1 MEAIMRNTKII
12 QLATAMNKETAAVQM
27 GDDEAADNILME
39 LYRANK
45 ILDKR
50 KQDIFFD
57 HLSMGSKGS
66 ATRAISAY
74 DEDYLLRLP
83 LSLAS
88 IQELAQQLISA
99 VTKFRLTPSPSWTRI
114 AGGTFH
120 LEVQDADLEDDP
132 DAGPDSERVGAD
144 I

>member
-1 MEAIMRNTKII
+1 MRNTRII
-12 QLATAMNKETAAVQM
+12 QIAVAMNKETAAVQM

-45 ILDKR
+45 ILDK
-50 KQDIFFD
+50 KKNDIFFD
-57 HLSMGSKGS
+57 HITIGTKGA

-88 IQELAQQLISA
+88 LQELAQQLISA
-99 VTKFRLTPSPSWTRI
+99 VGKFRLTPSPSWVRI
-114 AGGTFH
+114 ASGTFH
-120 LEVQDADLEDDP
+120 LEVQDSDLEDDP
-132 DAGPDSERVGAD
+132 DAAIESERVGAD